1 MEPIDTVDDNDKWLA
16 HFKHYLSKSSLFI
29 EHKCSKLKKNH
40 DDAINKII
48 DNNGDELN
56 EISVEKITNTNLDQ
70 NNQDR
75 DTKKIDNLIDDDDEI
90 QTTKS
95 NVLEKSNES
104 LSQSIK
110 DLLIILDQSIKT
122 SPVNETTVMNN
133 DDDEYKF
140 HIQSKNVEK
149 PITITVSDQ
158 KIGKK
163 IDNFLRVTDFEGCLD
178 MDDDDDSMMIIDQA
192 AGGGDNLKTSKT
204 KTAEIIRYD
213 RDFLLQLRSNPNQ
226 INNQAK
232 NQENYLENLMKSTFA
247 KDLFNARLNLFRFHQ

>member
-1 MEPIDTVDDNDKWLA
+1 
-16 HFKHYLSKSSLFI
+16 
-29 EHKCSKLKKNH
+29 
-40 DDAINKII
+40 
-48 DNNGDELN
+48 
-56 EISVEKITNTNLDQ
+56 
-70 NNQDR
+70 
-75 DTKKIDNLIDDDDEI
+75 
-90 QTTKS
+90 
-95 NVLEKSNES
+95 
-104 LSQSIK
+104 
-110 DLLIILDQSIKT
+110 
-122 SPVNETTVMNN
+122 MNN
-133 DDDEYKF
+133 DDDGYKF

-163 IDNFLRVTDFEGCLD
+163 IDNFLRVTEFGACLA
-178 MDDDDDSMMIIDQA
+178 MDDDDDSMMIIGQA